1 MRNLRYIFLF
11 ALFVLVSAPR
21 VGAQAAQT
29 ARTFYGLA
37 AGASTDLYGGGS
49 SIAGF
54 MAMASLGRRLV
65 RGVDLQF
72 DAFVGQVALTVDQGF
87 STQRLGVD
95 SVPTVTRATVTRAT
109 SVAGLTASWRLHL
122 LSPFQTPRGA
132 SEIYAM
138 SGAGAYYF
146 SEHATGNHATRL
158 GYSLGL
164 GGSAPLRTRGP
175 SVFVEFWVHA
185 LDRAHDFTW
194 LSLGIRS

>member
-1 MRNLRYIFLF
+1 MRNLRHIFLL
-11 ALFVLVSAPR
+11 ALFLLMGAPR
-21 VGAQAAQT
+21 VGAQAART
-29 ARTFYGLA
+29 GRTFYGVA
-37 AGASTDLYGGGS
+37 AGASTDLYGSGS
-49 SIAGF
+49 SIAGV
-54 MAMASLGRRLV
+54 MVVASLGRQLV

-87 STQRLGVD
+87 STQKRGVD

-122 LSPFQTPRGA
+122 FSPFQTPRGA

-146 SEHATGNHATRL
+146 SEHPTGNRATRL

-175 SVFVEFWVHA
+175 SVFVEFRVHA